1 MLERPVLARFGAG
14 CARVWLP
21 GVANSTRSL
30 YLPGTSGTSGT
41 KCTTGTIGSSRK
53 FTRRVCG
60 PNENFQYQYQSLV
73 AGRCQPYVPL
83 GPTYSIPVGQ
93 KKPHTRAQTPSTQQ
107 DQQDCTLADCSAT
120 ASRSRHPR
128 EERTHRRAGAH
139 FAFAQSPVG

>member
-1 MLERPVLARFGAG
+1 MFPQKIFQSKV
-14 CARVWLP
+14 
-21 GVANSTRSL
+21 
-30 YLPGTSGTSGT
+30 
-41 KCTTGTIGSSRK
+41 GSSGSCTIWSALPTTYPFHMIP
-53 FTRRVCG
+53 FTFQVLRILGPGIANVGASGSCTIWSGVC
-60 PNENFQYQYQSLV
+60 QSLV

-120 ASRSRHPR
+120 ASRIRHPR